1 MIRPCTLLAV
11 ALLFMPLSAQQDI
24 SLHRGTSLTVRT
36 VTSSVHRPTGLAMD
50 PSGMLWASEP
60 DSGTVLR
67 IDPLTGVKI
76 VAMQKPTTIVT
87 AHGTVTVTA
96 VYDIVVDP
104 DFAGTHPYIYLAHVA
119 SDGAQHV
126 TRFTYAN
133 ERLASPVVLISTDPV
148 PSSQPCSLLLLPD
161 GTLLFGT
168 GSFDTPV
175 PQDVTSAC
183 GKVLRLRTDGTAP
196 DDNPF
201 YDALTPT
208 AARSYVY
215 TRGHR
220 AVQGMVRV
228 PRLDAQLEGT
238 IFATEWG
245 SKAGDEI
252 NVLAPGMNYGWP
264 NVEGYCTSSSS
275 ANTCPRT
282 TSDALFTGIAY
293 YAHPAVPEW
302 GRKLLVGSYRL
313 ERLLVMD
320 LAPDGSIVNKDA
332 SRDPQNVTT
341 LADSNIVPFTNN
353 QIPERPRDVIAANDG
368 RIYIALHQI
377 TDEGG
382 IDRIVVLENA
392 NMQVLVSSVQDVPN
406 GSGLV
411 VSPNPV
417 TDHMTVRMS
426 DVPTSAWTITCTDQ
440 LGRTM
445 FTTTVAAGT
454 ELVTIPCAELPS
466 GAYGISV
473 HHGPTTYHTTVIR

>member
-1 MIRPCTLLAV
+1 MIRPSTLLAV
-11 ALLFMPLSAQQDI
+11 ALLSMPLPAQETI

-36 VTSSVHRPTGLAMD
+36 VTADVHRPTGLAID
-50 PSGMLWASEP
+50 PSGMLWAAESE
-60 DSGTVLR
+60 SAMILR
-67 IDPLTGVKI
+67 IDPRTGTKSV
-76 VAMQKPTTIVT
+76 VMQKPFSITSVQGSPTIS
-87 AHGTVTVTA
+87 AI
-96 VYDIVVDP
+96 YDIVVDP
-104 DFAGTHPYIYLAHVA
+104 DFAGTHPYLYLAHA
-119 SDGAQHV
+119 TDDGTQHV
-126 TRFTYAN
+126 TRMTFAG
-133 ERLASPVVLISTDPV
+133 ERLTDPVVLVSTDPV

-168 GSFDTPV
+168 GSFDTPA

-201 YDALTPT
+201 YDPLAPT

-228 PRLDAQLEGT
+228 PRIDAQLEGT
-238 IFATEWG
+238 IYATEWG

-252 NVLAPGMNYGWP
+252 NVLASGMNYGWP
-264 NVEGYCTSSSS
+264 NVEGYCTSSTS

-302 GRKLLVGSYRL
+302 GRKLLVGTYRL

-320 LAPDGSIVNKDA
+320 LAADGSIANKDA
-332 SRDPQNVTT
+332 KRDPQNVTT
-341 LADSNIVPFTNN
+341 LADSNIILFTN
-353 QIPERPRDVIAANDG
+353 QDIPERPRDVLAANDG

-377 TDEGG
+377 TDQGG
-382 IDRIVVLENA
+382 IDRIVVLENP
-392 NMQVLVSSVQDVPN
+392 NMQVLVSSVNDVPN

-426 DVPTSAWTITCTDQ
+426 DVPTSAWTLTCTDQ

-454 ELVTIPCAELPS
+454 DIVTIPCAELPS

-473 HHGPTTYHTTVIR
+473 HHGPTTFHTTVIR